1 MVKDLTTEQRKEAL
15 HIITMVKE
23 KRCGKIKARAC
34 VDGRRQRR
42 YVNKDDV
49 ASPTVQQESPILSMI
64 IDTREK
70 RDIATADVVG
80 AYPLATM
87 NDYVLLKVT
96 GRAVETL
103 CDISNEYEKYVTEEN
118 GKRVLYLRLKKAL
131 YGCMQSA
138 ILWYDTFKGCLVNM
152 GFKLN
157 KYDPCV
163 ANKMVNGK
171 QCTICW
177 HVDDNKISHVKPKVV
192 DEVIAKIEEQFGK
205 MVVTRGEKHNFVGMD
220 YNHGTISIP

>member
-1 MVKDLTTEQRKEAL
+1 MLVKL
-15 HIITMVKE
+15 
-23 KRCGKIKARAC
+23 
-34 VDGRRQRR
+34 
-42 YVNKDDV
+42 
-49 ASPTVQQESPILSMI
+49 
-64 IDTREK
+64 
-70 RDIATADVVG
+70 
-80 AYPLATM
+80 
-87 NDYVLLKVT
+87 T

-103 CDISNEYEKYVTEEN
+103 CDISSDYEQYVTKEN

-138 ILWYDTFKGCLVNM
+138 ILWYNTFKGCLLDM

-177 HVDDNKISHVKPKVV
+177 YVDDTKISHVDPGVV
-192 DEVIAKIEEQFGK
+192 DDVITKIEERFGK
-205 MVVTRGEKHNFVGMD
+205 MVVTRGKKHNFVGMD
-220 YNHGTISIP
+220 IEFKDNGPVQILMQEYIKECFVAFG